1 MNNMFNIDPEDQLGI
16 DLADAEVDLI
26 EQLIAMRK
34 ARDLNQSDIA
44 RQIGVDRSV
53 VTRFEAA
60 INGQKRPNLATV
72 RRYAEAV
79 NAFIG
84 YLVVPG
90 HDYADLQAFVRNH
103 LDQLECDS
111 PVTDRGIRLVTQE
124 LHSAVQG
131 PELRSTTPDW
141 GARPKFTS
149 KALTFSGRSSG

>member
-1 MNNMFNIDPEDQLGI
+1 MNYPLTTDTADQLGI
-16 DLADAEVDLI
+16 DLAEAEIDLI
-26 EQLIAMRK
+26 DQLIAMRK
-34 ARDLNQSDIA
+34 ARDLNQSQIA

-53 VTRFEAA
+53 ISRFEDS
-60 INGQKRPNLATV
+60 INGAHRPNLATV

-84 YLVVPG
+84 YVVVPG
-90 HDYADLQAFVRNH
+90 DDYSDMQEFVRNN

-124 LHSAVQG
+124 LHATVQG
-131 PELRSTTPDW
+131 PELLSTDW